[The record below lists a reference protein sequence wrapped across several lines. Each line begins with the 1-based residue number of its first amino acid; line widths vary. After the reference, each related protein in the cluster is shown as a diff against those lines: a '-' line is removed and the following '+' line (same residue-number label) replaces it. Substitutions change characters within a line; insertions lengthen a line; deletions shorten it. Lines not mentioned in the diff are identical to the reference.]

1 MVLDKYK
8 LLKGVLDLYDCLGI
22 ENSDRN
28 YIDSLIRRLNDLQK
42 NLPNRVTD
50 YDLISLEQIIHH
62 YDLTTPIQEFNT
74 YPEDLTKIFEVN
86 DVSRGRIENIL
97 VKENGLE
104 EYNRIVK
111 LNSEKRLNFDHHL
124 RTPPRN
130 WRKRATY
137 LAERDERDYRPG
149 STQFRYPD
157 GQPYPNVTS
166 DSCICNE
173 DRNFIKEI
181 LTKYRNTNKQKL
193 NADVWIQMGKNQTKL
208 EHQKVCTE
216 RDKIKYITDI
226 DENIKLREILL
237 KKNGVEEY
245 NKLINN
251 QNN

>member
-1 MVLDKYK
+1 
-8 LLKGVLDLYDCLGI
+8 LGI

-111 LNSEKRLNFDHHL
+111 LNSEKRLNLDHHL
-124 RTPPRN
+124 PSPRPN
-130 WRKRATY
+130 WRKRGTY
-137 LAERDERDYRPG
+137 RAIRNYRPQYP
-149 STQFRYPD
+149 QFKFPD

-181 LTKYRNTNKQKL
+181 LEKYRNPNKQ
-193 NADVWIQMGKNQTKL
+193 N
-208 EHQKVCTE
+208 
-216 RDKIKYITDI
+216 
-226 DENIKLREILL
+226 
-237 KKNGVEEY
+237 
-245 NKLINN
+245 
-251 QNN
+251 